1 MNGSIAKLLKRF
13 RIGPYELCMFAVV
26 VVATVARLVLISYN
40 WPVTNSDE
48 GNMGLLA
55 MHVAYRGEL
64 PIFFYG
70 LPYMGPLE
78 GYIAAPLFH
87 LLGPS
92 LFSLRVGL
100 LPLFALF
107 LISMYYLT
115 RLLYMEKFA
124 LAIVVLLS
132 LGSNLIQQQLKAV
145 GEYPEMELFA
155 ALIALLA

>member
-26 VVATVARLVLISYN
+26 VAATIARLVLISYN

-70 LPYMGPLE
+70 LP
-78 GYIAAPLFH
+78 
-87 LLGPS
+87 
-92 LFSLRVGL
+92 
-100 LPLFALF
+100 
-107 LISMYYLT
+107 
-115 RLLYMEKFA
+115 
-124 LAIVVLLS
+124 
-132 LGSNLIQQQLKAV
+132 
-145 GEYPEMELFA
+145 
-155 ALIALLA
+155 

>member
-1 MNGSIAKLLKRF
+1 MNGSIPNLLKRF

-26 VVATVARLVLISYN
+26 VLATIVRFVLIASN

-87 LLGPS
+87 LFGTS
-92 LFSLRVGL
+92 LFTLRLGL

-115 RLLYMEKFA
+115 RLLYTERFA
-124 LAIVVLLS
+124 LAIVILLS
-132 LGSNLIQQQLKAV
+132 FGSQLVILHELKAV
-145 GEYPEMELFA
+145 GEYPEMEL
-155 ALIALLA
+155 